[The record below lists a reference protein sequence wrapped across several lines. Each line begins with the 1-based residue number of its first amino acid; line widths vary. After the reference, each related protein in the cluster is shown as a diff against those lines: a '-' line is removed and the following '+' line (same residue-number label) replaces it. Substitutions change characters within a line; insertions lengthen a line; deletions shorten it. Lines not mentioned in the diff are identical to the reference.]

1 MATVEKRGKGYRITV
16 AAGIDLNGKQIRHRM
31 VWTPDEKL
39 TARQIEKELNRQVVK
54 FEEQVKAGTGA
65 VDGNIRFVDFANRYL
80 AEYGRLNLKPTTLSN
95 YERNLK
101 RINLAIGHL
110 RLKDITPLH
119 IQAFYRNLQEDGI
132 RQRVTTKAKPEL
144 AAFLKKA
151 EISQSAL
158 ASKAGITHQTIS
170 RMLKGESVNLA
181 SAEKIAAATD
191 QKLDVLFNVIKDTTP
206 LAPATIHSYHR
217 TLSSIFERA
226 VKWRCISS
234 NPAERAE
241 LPSLAGHKARYLDEP
256 DAKRMLQL
264 LQDEPIKWRA
274 PIVFDLLSGLRRAE
288 LLGLRWQ
295 DIDLDTGV
303 LHIVQT
309 SNYVSAPAST

>member
-241 LPSLAGHKARYLDEP
+241 LPSLAGIRP
-256 DAKRMLQL
+256 D
-264 LQDEPIKWRA
+264 
-274 PIVFDLLSGLRRAE
+274 
-288 LLGLRWQ
+288 
-295 DIDLDTGV
+295 T
-303 LHIVQT
+303 
-309 SNYVSAPAST
+309 

>member
-170 RMLKGESVNLA
+170 RMLKGLA
-181 SAEKIAAATD
+181 LWT
-191 QKLDVLFNVIKDTTP
+191 
-206 LAPATIHSYHR
+206 
-217 TLSSIFERA
+217 
-226 VKWRCISS
+226 
-234 NPAERAE
+234 
-241 LPSLAGHKARYLDEP
+241 
-256 DAKRMLQL
+256 
-264 LQDEPIKWRA
+264 
-274 PIVFDLLSGLRRAE
+274 
-288 LLGLRWQ
+288 
-295 DIDLDTGV
+295 
-303 LHIVQT
+303 
-309 SNYVSAPAST
+309 